1 MQDLLNTAEVSELT
15 GVPVATLR
23 YWRHIGTGPKSFKMG
38 PRRIVYKRADVD
50 TWLAKQYATTAVGG

>member
-1 MQDLLNTAEVSELT
+1 MSDLLNIAEVSELT

-23 YWRHIGTGPKSFKMG
+23 YWRHTGTGPRSF
-38 PRRIVYKRADVD
+38 RIGKRIAYKREDVE